1 MKRIIRVILAALL
14 LCAAFL
20 TGCGGETA
28 QKDVPPAELS
38 NAVLEAIGMADT
50 MVDMTGVVVEGYM
63 SLSADQFGGCIVY
76 HNSYGTGVD
85 EFGVF
90 KAGTLTAAEVRSAV
104 EDYLE
109 VLRETSMAPLYTPE
123 EVPKLEGAEVRAVGD
138 YVMYC
143 VLSDA
148 DRDAAFDA
156 FESAL
161 K

>member
-1 MKRIIRVILAALL
+1 MKKTVSLILAALL
-14 LCAAFL
+14 LCALFL
-20 TGCGGETA
+20 TGCGGTA
-28 QKDVPPAELS
+28 QKDVSPAELS

-50 MVDMTGVVVEGYM
+50 MADTTGVVVDGYM
-63 SLSADQFGGCIVY
+63 RLSADQFGGCVVY
-76 HNSYGTGVD
+76 HNSHGTGVD

-104 EDYLE
+104 EDYLD
-109 VLRETSMAPLYTPE
+109 VLRKTSMAALYTPG

-148 DRDAAFDA
+148 DRDTA
-156 FESAL
+156 FEAFETAL

>member
-1 MKRIIRVILAALL
+1 MKKIISLTLAALL
-14 LCAAFL
+14 MCALLFTA
-20 TGCGGETA
+20 CGESA
-28 QKDVPPAELS
+28 KKDVPAADLA

-50 MVDMTGVVVEGYM
+50 MVDTTGVVVEGYM
-63 SLSADQFGGCIVY
+63 HLDAGQFGDCAVY

-85 EFGVF
+85 EFGIF
-90 KAGTLTAAEVRSAV
+90 KAGALSAAEVKTAV
-104 EDYLE
+104 EDYLK
-109 VLRETSMAPLYTPE
+109 LMRETSMAALYTPE
-123 EVPKLEGAEVRAVGD
+123 EMPKLDGAEVKAVGD

-148 DRDAAFDA
+148 NRDAAFKA